1 MMKPKRLC
9 LDIIKDRYGKPVLTP
24 IRGAEVAKTECFEV
38 VQRSMMTAAKG
49 PNPRNGTIHKTNGP
63 KEVDNNRYEK
73 PVQSPY
79 WGANMTIP
87 DHVTME
93 QS

>member
-9 LDIIKDRYGKPVLTP
+9 LDIIKDQYGKPVLTP

-38 VQRSMMTAAKG
+38 VERSMMTAAKG

-73 PVQSPY
+73 PGTVPVL
-79 WGANMTIP
+79 GG
-87 DHVTME
+87 
-93 QS
+93 